1 MWMGDWRALHK
12 SSRDAFHT
20 SFGDGPKAMNL
31 SDARQVT
38 RWTVGEAIMACS
50 MHRWGWN
57 ANVRWSFHL
66 GPDWLHRSLRRPS
79 QALDLR
85 FHLCFSLY
93 LLQLRL
99 LQYLP
104 LRQPLLQI
112 VDRVQLVNLPSS
124 APGSVCRS
132 LRGAH
137 LLRQISELLLRTFI
151 LPGNFECRQ
160 SFHRRN
166 ISVLMTVR
174 FFLLL
179 HRPLTPNQLLLVFRT
194 SRLRCPRDVARDV
207 SLSGLASSEHWRRR
221 SRT

>member
-20 SFGDGPKAMNL
+20 SFGHGPKAMNL

-112 VDRVQLVNLPSS
+112 VDRVQLVN
-124 APGSVCRS
+124 
-132 LRGAH
+132 
-137 LLRQISELLLRTFI
+137 
-151 LPGNFECRQ
+151 
-160 SFHRRN
+160 
-166 ISVLMTVR
+166 
-174 FFLLL
+174 
-179 HRPLTPNQLLLVFRT
+179 
-194 SRLRCPRDVARDV
+194 
-207 SLSGLASSEHWRRR
+207 
-221 SRT
+221 